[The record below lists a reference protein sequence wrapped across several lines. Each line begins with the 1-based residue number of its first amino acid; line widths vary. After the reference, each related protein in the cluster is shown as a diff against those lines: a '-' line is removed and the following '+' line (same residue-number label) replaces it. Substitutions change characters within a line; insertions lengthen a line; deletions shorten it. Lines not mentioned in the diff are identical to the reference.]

1 MDREYKHVTK
11 EQVENFMK
19 YGFLRL
25 ENCFPA
31 EKAQD
36 WTKNVWQRLGMDPND
51 KSTWTSERTNMPMH
65 RTESVE
71 TFAPKAWNAIC
82 ELLGGEE
89 RVAKESAAWGDSLIV
104 NLGTP
109 EWEGKFPHPK
119 ELDGWHV
126 DGDFFMHYLDSKE
139 QGLLVI
145 PLFTDI
151 RDNCGGTMICPDAIP
166 HIAKHLYTHP
176 DGVSPLMVP
185 RGEQPKHNDLGWYS
199 EVVNQC
205 SDFREMTGSIGDVI
219 LMHPLMVHSASRNSL
234 RVPRMITN
242 PRVEIKEHFNFDREN
257 PKDYSLVELKTL
269 ESLGK
274 ERLEGWKA
282 TGPREAV
289 IPERVK
295 NQERMKKL
303 ELERLKQNSQA
314 VAV

>member
-1 MDREYKHVTK
+1 MERDYKHLTK

-25 ENCFPA
+25 ENCFSV

-36 WTKNVWQRLGMDPND
+36 WTATVWQRLGMDPND
-51 KSTWTSERTNMPMH
+51 KSTWTTERINMPKH

-89 RVAKESAAWGDSLIV
+89 RIAEGSADWGDGHIV

-126 DGDFFMHYLDSKE
+126 DGDFFVHYLDSKE

-151 RDNCGGTMICPDAIP
+151 QENGGGTMICPDAIP
-166 HIAKHLYTHP
+166 RIANHLVRDT
-176 DGVSPLMVP
+176 
-185 RGEQPKHNDLGWYS
+185 
-199 EVVNQC
+199 
-205 SDFREMTGSIGDVI
+205 
-219 LMHPLMVHSASRNSL
+219 
-234 RVPRMITN
+234 
-242 PRVEIKEHFNFDREN
+242 FNFA
-257 PKDYSLVELKTL
+257 SQLI
-269 ESLGK
+269 
-274 ERLEGWKA
+274 RL
-282 TGPREAV
+282 
-289 IPERVK
+289 I
-295 NQERMKKL
+295 
-303 ELERLKQNSQA
+303 
-314 VAV
+314 